1 MGRKSSFDIAG
12 YSQEMEAIL
21 GGQDNKQARLF
32 WKAFSFAVDAHQ
44 DQRRKSGEA
53 YVSHPCMVAMILAKE
68 LGVTDQE
75 TLAAALLHDTV
86 EDVKDVTIEVVGE
99 LFGPK
104 VEAIVEGCT
113 KISHFKGNRQT
124 FLSLVHRKLFSG
136 SAAHL
141 EVMLVKLADR
151 LHNLRTLD
159 SMPKHKRQKISDE
172 TIGVYAPMAGV
183 LGVFVLKRELYNLAL
198 LYKYPRQGPRIMV
211 TIRRLLRQTEE
222 AGIVK
227 TLKKELDNAWINNS
241 IRLKS
246 KGLWAYYRPQE
257 GGLVS
262 AIENPLEIYI
272 VVDDLHTCYRTLGI
286 LNQTFPPIPRT
297 MRDFIANPKPTGY
310 QSLHVR
316 ANIKGQNFLFKIR
329 TQEMSDQAR
338 LGIIRDW
345 YAKRAVPSRFKKEI
359 SEMFN
364 IMGGDADLSYT
375 EMIAASGKTEIY
387 TYTPKGDRICLPRQ
401 STVLDFAFK
410 VHTEIGH
417 RCIGAKVGQQEV
429 GPTFVLRD
437 GDRISIL
444 TQKEPVKF
452 DLDIQKICQSPR
464 ARSELART
472 FRKRRKKL
480 ALETGE
486 LILHQELKRYGIPAS
501 VLKLQGMEDILE
513 YFSRDSL
520 GELFTFLG
528 QGKMRLREV
537 IYEIKNGLYADKQT
551 LMPPTGA
558 LNTIELDSVDPAWI
572 KLSRCCNPLPTE
584 KRLYGLLSERG
595 LSVHR
600 LECSR
605 VQDLK
610 IQREDIMEVRW
621 NLKKTRL
628 EKQQTI
634 DIPAGHKRNM
644 IFKILATIQ
653 DDVAIAKLQ
662 SYAGRIGNDKPAWEI
677 RFDVETLAQLK
688 ELLKKLD
695 KQRNLIYEFV
705 LEQ

>member
-1 MGRKSSFDIAG
+1 MDQQSFDIAA
-12 YSQEMEAIL
+12 YSREMEALI
-21 GGQDNKQARLF
+21 GSQENKQAHLF

-53 YVSHPCMVAMILAKE
+53 YVSHPCMVAMILARE

-75 TLAAALLHDTV
+75 TLAAAMLHDTV
-86 EDVKDVTIEVVGE
+86 EDVPEVTVELVGE

-113 KISHFKGNRQT
+113 KISHFEGDRQT
-124 FLSLVHRKLFSG
+124 FLNLVHRKLFSG
-136 SAAHL
+136 SVAHL

-151 LHNLRTLD
+151 LHNLRTME

-172 TIGVYAPMAGV
+172 TLGVYAPMAGV
-183 LGVFVLKRELYNLAL
+183 LGAFGLKRELYNLAL
-198 LYKYPRQGPRIMV
+198 LYKYPRQGPRVMV
-211 TIRRLLRQTEE
+211 TIRRLLRQTEK
-222 AGIVK
+222 AGIVD
-227 TLKKELDNAWINNS
+227 TLKQELDAAWINNS

-257 GGLVS
+257 GGLIA

-272 VVDDLHTCYRTLGI
+272 VVDDKQTCYRTLGI

-316 ANIKGQNFLFKIR
+316 ANIKGQNYLFKIR
-329 TQEMSDQAR
+329 TQEMVDQAR

-359 SEMFN
+359 AEMFN
-364 IMGGDADLSYT
+364 IMGGNADLSYT
-375 EMIAASGKTEIY
+375 DMIAASGKTEIY

-401 STVLDFAFK
+401 STVLDFAYK

-417 RCIGAKVGQQEV
+417 RCIGARVGQNEV
-429 GPTFVLRD
+429 DPSYVLRD
-437 GDRISIL
+437 GDRVTIF
-444 TQKEPVKF
+444 TQKEPVNF
-452 DLDIQKICQSPR
+452 DLDIQELCQSPR
-464 ARSELART
+464 ARAELART
-472 FRKRRKKL
+472 FRARRKKL
-480 ALETGE
+480 AQETGE
-486 LILHQELKRYGIPAS
+486 LILHQELKRYGIPCP
-501 VLKLQGMEDILE
+501 VLDQPGMADIFE
-513 YFSRDSL
+513 YFGVADKE
-520 GELFTFLG
+520 ELLTRLG
-528 QGKMRLREV
+528 QGKIRLRE
-537 IYEIKNGLYADKQT
+537 ILSEIKNGLYADKET
-551 LMPPTGA
+551 LMPPTGT
-558 LNTIELDSVDPAWI
+558 LNSIELDSVDPAWV
-572 KLSRCCNPLPTE
+572 KFSRCCNPLPTE

-605 VQDLK
+605 MKELK
-610 IQREDIMEVRW
+610 FQREDIMEVRW

-628 EKQQTI
+628 EKQQTL
-634 DIPAGHKRNM
+634 DIPAGQKRSL
-644 IFKILATIQ
+644 IFKILAAIP
-653 DDVAIAKLQ
+653 DDILVAKLQ
-662 SYAGRIGNDKPAWEI
+662 AYAGRAGRDKPAWEI
-677 RFDVETLAQLK
+677 RFEVETLAQLR

-695 KQRNLIYEFV
+695 KQKNLIYEFV

>member
-1 MGRKSSFDIAG
+1 MDQQPFDIAA
-12 YSQEMEAIL
+12 YSQEMEKIL
-21 GGQDNKQARLF
+21 GGQDDERAHLF

-44 DQRRKSGEA
+44 DQRRKSGEP

-75 TLAAALLHDTV
+75 TLAAAMLHDTV
-86 EDVKDVTIEVVGE
+86 EDVPEIKMELVGE

-124 FLSLVHRKLFSG
+124 FLNLVHRKLFSG

-151 LHNLRTLD
+151 LHNLRTMD

-172 TIGVYAPMAGV
+172 TLGVYAPMAGV
-183 LGVFVLKRELYNLAL
+183 LGAFGLKRQLYNLAL
-198 LYKYPRQGPRIMV
+198 LYKFPRQGPRIMV
-211 TIRRLLRQTEE
+211 TIRRILRQAEK
-222 AGIVK
+222 AGIVE
-227 TLKKELDNAWINNS
+227 TLKKELDAAWINNE
-241 IRLKS
+241 IRLKA

-257 GGLVS
+257 GGLVA

-272 VVDDLHTCYRTLGI
+272 VVDDLQTCYRTLGI

-316 ANIKGQNFLFKIR
+316 ANIKGQNYLFKIR
-329 TQEMSDQAR
+329 TQEMVAQAK

-359 SEMFN
+359 AEMFN

-375 EMIAASGKTEIY
+375 DMIAASGKTEIY

-417 RCIGAKVGQQEV
+417 RCIGAHVGQQDV
-429 GPTFVLRD
+429 SPAFVLRD
-437 GDRISIL
+437 GDRVAIL
-444 TQKEPVKF
+444 TQKEPVNF
-452 DLDIQKICQSPR
+452 DLDIQELCQSPR
-464 ARSELART
+464 ARAELART
-472 FRKRRKKL
+472 FRARRRKL
-480 ALETGE
+480 AQETGE
-486 LILHQELKRYGIPAS
+486 LIIHQELKRYGIPCS
-501 VLKLQGMEDILE
+501 ILNNPGMEDILE
-513 YFSRDSL
+513 YFGL
-520 GELFTFLG
+520 KTNAELFTMLG
-528 QGKMRLREV
+528 QGEIHLREI
-537 IYEIKNGLYADKQT
+537 IYEIKNGLYADTET
-551 LMPPTGA
+551 LQPPTGA
-558 LNTIELDSVDPAWI
+558 LNTIELDSVDPAWV
-572 KLSRCCNPLPTE
+572 KFSRCCNPLPTE

-600 LECSR
+600 LECAR
-605 VQDLK
+605 MQELK

-621 NLKKTRL
+621 DLKKTRL
-628 EKQQTI
+628 EKQQTL
-634 DIPAGHKRNM
+634 DIPAGQKRSVV
-644 IFKILATIQ
+644 FKMLATFP
-653 DDVAIAKLQ
+653 DDVALAKLQ
-662 SYAGRIGNDKPAWEI
+662 AYAGRPGNDKPAWEI
-677 RFDVETLAQLK
+677 QFTVENLDQLK
-688 ELLKKLD
+688 KLLKKLD
-695 KQRNLIYEFV
+695 KQHNLIYEFV

>member
-1 MGRKSSFDIAG
+1 MGQQSFDIAA
-12 YSQEMEAIL
+12 YSREMEAIL
-21 GGQDNKQARLF
+21 GGQDNKQSHLF

-86 EDVKDVTIEVVGE
+86 EDVEDVSMELVGE

-113 KISHFKGNRQT
+113 KISHFKGDRKT
-124 FLSLVHRKLFSG
+124 FLNLVHRKLFSG

-151 LHNLRTLD
+151 LHNLRTME

-172 TIGVYAPMAGV
+172 TIGVYAPMAGL
-183 LGVFVLKRELYNLAL
+183 LGVFVLKRQLYNLAL

-211 TIRRLLRQTEE
+211 TIRRLLRQAEE
-222 AGIVK
+222 AGIVD
-227 TLKKELDNAWINNS
+227 TLKKEMDAAWINSS

-246 KGLWAYYRPQE
+246 KGLWSYYRPQE
-257 GGLVS
+257 GGLVA
-262 AIENPLEIYI
+262 AIENPLEVYI
-272 VVDDLHTCYRTLGI
+272 VVDDLQTCYRTLGI

-316 ANIKGQNFLFKIR
+316 ANIKGQNYLFKIR
-329 TQEMSDQAR
+329 TQEMADQAK

-359 SEMFN
+359 TEMFN
-364 IMGGDADLSYT
+364 IMGGDVDLSYT
-375 EMIAASGKTEIY
+375 DMIAASGKTEIY
-387 TYTPKGDRICLPRQ
+387 TYTPKGGRICLPRQ

-417 RCIGAKVGQQEV
+417 RCIGAQVGQREV
-429 GPTFVLRD
+429 DPAFVLRD
-437 GDRISIL
+437 GDRVTIL
-444 TQKEPVKF
+444 TQKEPVNF
-452 DLDIQKICQSPR
+452 DLDIQDLCQSPR
-464 ARSELART
+464 ARAELART
-472 FRKRRKKL
+472 FRTRRTRL
-480 ALETGE
+480 ARETGE
-486 LILHQELKRYGIPAS
+486 LIIHQELKRYGIPCA
-501 VLKLQGMEDILE
+501 VLDEPGMEDILE
-513 YFSRDSL
+513 YFGL
-520 GELFTFLG
+520 QNKEALFTMLG
-528 QGKMRLREV
+528 QGKIRLREV
-537 IYEIKNGLYADKQT
+537 IYEIKNGLYADKES

-558 LNTIELDSVDPAWI
+558 LNSIELDSVDPAWV
-572 KLSRCCNPLPTE
+572 KFSRCCNPLPTE

-600 LECSR
+600 LECAR
-605 VQDLK
+605 MQELK

-621 NLKKTRL
+621 DLKKTKL
-628 EKQQTI
+628 EKEQTL
-634 DIPAGHKRNM
+634 DIPAGQKRSF

-653 DDVAIAKLQ
+653 DDVALAKLQ
-662 SYAGRIGNDKPAWEI
+662 AYAGRAGRDKPAWEI
-677 RFDVETLAQLK
+677 RFVVETLDQ
-688 ELLKKLD
+688 LKKLLKTLD
-695 KQRNLIYEFV
+695 KYPKLVYEFV

>member
-1 MGRKSSFDIAG
+1 MAQQSFDIAA
-12 YSQEMEAIL
+12 YSREMEAIL
-21 GGQDNKQARLF
+21 GGQDNPQARLF

-44 DQRRKSGEA
+44 DQRRKSGEP
-53 YVSHPCMVAMILAKE
+53 YVSHPCMVAKILAKE

-86 EDVKDVTIEVVGE
+86 EDVKEVTVEEVGE
-99 LFGPK
+99 LFGRK
-104 VEAIVEGCT
+104 VEAIVQGCT
-113 KISHFKGNRQT
+113 KISHFKGDRKT
-124 FLSLVHRKLFSG
+124 FLNLVHRRLFSG

-151 LHNLRTLD
+151 LHNLRTME

-172 TIGVYAPMAGV
+172 TLGVYAPMAGV
-183 LGVFVLKRELYNLAL
+183 LGVFGLKRELYNLAL

-211 TIRRLLRQTEE
+211 SIRRLLRQAQQ
-222 AGIVK
+222 AGIVEA
-227 TLKKELDNAWINNS
+227 LNKELDAAWINHT

-257 GGLVS
+257 GGLIA

-272 VVDDLHTCYRTLGI
+272 VVDDLQTCYRTLGI

-316 ANIKGQNFLFKIR
+316 ANIKGQNYLFKIR
-329 TQEMSDQAR
+329 TQEMVDQAK

-345 YAKRAVPSRFKKEI
+345 YTKRAVPSRFKKEI
-359 SEMFN
+359 TEMFN

-375 EMIAASGKTEIY
+375 DMIAASGKTEIY
-387 TYTPKGDRICLPRQ
+387 TYTPKGARICLPRQ
-401 STVLDFAFK
+401 SNVLDFAFK

-417 RCIGAKVGQQEV
+417 RCIGAQVGQREV
-429 GPTFVLRD
+429 DPDFTLRD
-437 GDRISIL
+437 GDRVAIL
-444 TQKEPVKF
+444 TQKEPVNF
-452 DLDIQKICQSPR
+452 DLEIQQHCQSPR
-464 ARSELART
+464 ARAELART
-472 FRKRRKKL
+472 FRARRKKL
-480 ALETGE
+480 ARETGE
-486 LILHQELKRYGIPAS
+486 LILAQELKRYGISPT
-501 VLKLQGMEDILE
+501 VLQEQGVENILE
-513 YFSRDSL
+513 YFGLSDRD
-520 GELFTFLG
+520 ELFTRLG
-528 QGKMRLREV
+528 QGTIRLREV
-537 IYEIKNGLYADKQT
+537 VYEIKNGLCADKET

-558 LNTIELDSVDPAWI
+558 LNTIELDSVDPAWV
-572 KLSRCCNPLPTE
+572 KFSRCCNPLPTE

-600 LECSR
+600 LECGR
-605 VQDLK
+605 VQELK
-610 IQREDIMEVRW
+610 IQREDVMEVRW

-628 EKQQTI
+628 EKQQTL
-634 DIPAGHKRNM
+634 DIPAGQKRSV
-644 IFKILATIQ
+644 IFKVLA
-653 DDVAIAKLQ
+653 AIREDIRLIRLE
-662 SYAGRIGNDKPAWEI
+662 SFSGRASQDKPAWEI
-677 RFDVETLAQLK
+677 HFQVETLEQLK
-688 ELLKKLD
+688 AFLKRVD